1 MRLMVVLAFTG
12 GWTLGAF
19 LLDSRTS
26 GGGALI
32 YGSIIVAPIIGIWVY
47 EGFDW
52 LLHGLLKGAFGGS
65 GGETAF
71 AHSEGEVLVQHA
83 KYEEAAEWFASKHES
98 DPADWKAQARLVE
111 ILAEH
116 FHDAEKLAI
125 ARNRLVKAAGVPE
138 GLWGRTAIDL
148 GGYWEEIGQQ
158 NRALTVY
165 RLIIQKYPESFDAE
179 DARIRLAAIEGVEPQ
194 GV

>member
-1 MRLMVVLAFTG
+1 MRLAVVVAFTG
-12 GWTLGAF
+12 GMTLGAI
-19 LLDSRTS
+19 LVDSKTS
-26 GGGALI
+26 GGEALI
-32 YGSIIVAPIIGIWVY
+32 YGSIVIAPIIGLWVY
-47 EGFDW
+47 EVFDW
-52 LLHGLLKGAFGGS
+52 LLHWFFKGAFGGS

-116 FHDAEKLAI
+116 FHDAEQLAT
-125 ARNRLVKAAGVPE
+125 ARNRLVKAKGVPE
-138 GLWGRTAIDL
+138 GLWGRTALDL
-148 GGYWEEIGQQ
+148 GAYWEEIGQQ

-179 DARIRLAAIEGVEPQ
+179 DARTCLAAIEGGGPQ